1 MQLDLNESAVYLH
14 EEIVKRFP
22 QLSTTGG
29 YELLLFQRGGG
40 INGGFHMIKPPLTTV
55 RLKDI
60 CAQSKIY
67 IRPLQTNISLD
78 NSEAESQE
86 ENSEVGYIN

>member
-1 MQLDLNESAVYLH
+1 MKAFTL
-14 EEIVKRFP
+14 
-22 QLSTTGG
+22 
-29 YELLLFQRGGG
+29 
-40 INGGFHMIKPPLTTV
+40 IKLPLKTE

-78 NSEAESQE
+78 NSEAESRD